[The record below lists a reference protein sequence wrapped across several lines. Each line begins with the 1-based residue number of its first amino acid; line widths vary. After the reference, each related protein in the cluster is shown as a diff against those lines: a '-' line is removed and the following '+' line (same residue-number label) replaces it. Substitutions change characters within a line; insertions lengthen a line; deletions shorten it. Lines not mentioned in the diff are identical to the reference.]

1 MEGNINLNLN
11 LERSKFHLKTN
22 QKQVKFSN
30 NNLKFISLI
39 NSLNDVNERNNN
51 LLNINTITN
60 INMNSNNSII
70 KNINVNTNKNK
81 KLSPRKSKSIIPD
94 RKQSFQTPI
103 TFRTSFRKK
112 GFETP
117 IKIENNEKNFIS
129 PNLNTNNINN
139 LTNNSENKNDMSFKR
154 TNTNSSLKPRLSMFS
169 LKNKR
174 MSNNKVFYNIKFRNS
189 DLDNNKF
196 KYLFKS
202 EGDEKTGVSS
212 LLSDRKKIELT
223 TNDENNYNKNDISRR
238 SSICSNKI
246 KSHIIKKKFIYRRTN
261 TISNSKLTGK
271 VKVNFFQKKNKYNAN
286 KNSIPIIVNPL
297 LISEEDKIFDEM
309 KKYLCFKYEKRRAK
323 TKSKEQ
329 KRHEKPKNSSSNTK
343 KIKNKIQTTDKI
355 KLDYLYINTIRINK
369 KIRHIKKKKDKQDLA
384 EYQNKL
390 LDIIKPSVSD
400 YTYTHLK
407 DRLIEIR
414 MKNNKK
420 YQYNLR
426 NIKEIENKEEKII
439 QDFNKTCV
447 KCLRTF
453 RRVRAQKEVLH
464 STNLKIKLPLLNFI
478 SCLKKKKNHNA
489 KRK

>member
-11 LERSKFHLKTN
+11 LERTKYHLKTN

-30 NNLKFISLI
+30 NNLKFTPLI
-39 NSLNDVNERNNN
+39 NSLNDINERNNN
-51 LLNINTITN
+51 LLNINTFTN

-70 KNINVNTNKNK
+70 KNIKMNTK
-81 KLSPRKSKSIIPD
+81 KLSPRKSKSIVPD

-112 GFETP
+112 EFETP
-117 IKIENNEKNFIS
+117 KKMENNEKNVFS
-129 PNLNTNNINN
+129 LNLNTNNINN
-139 LTNNSENKNDMSFKR
+139 LTNNSDNKNDMSLKR

-174 MSNNKVFYNIKFRNS
+174 MSNNKVIYNIKFRNS
-189 DLDNNKF
+189 DLDNVKF
-196 KYLFKS
+196 KNLFKS

-212 LLSDRKKIELT
+212 LISDRKKIELT
-223 TNDENNYNKNDISRR
+223 TNDDNNYNKNDISRR
-238 SSICSNKI
+238 SSISSNKI
-246 KSHIIKKKFIYRRTN
+246 KSNIINKKFIYRRTN

-271 VKVNFFQKKNKYNAN
+271 VNFFQKKKQNKYNTN
-286 KNSIPIIVNPL
+286 KNNIPIIVNPL

-329 KRHEKPKNSSSNTK
+329 KKHEKPKNSSSNTK

-369 KIRHIKKKKDKQDLA
+369 KIRHIKKKKDKQDLT

-390 LDIIKPSVSD
+390 LDIIKPSISD

-414 MKNNKK
+414 LKNNKK

-439 QDFNKTCV
+439 EDFNKTCV

-478 SCLKKKKNHNA
+478 SCLKKKKNHNT